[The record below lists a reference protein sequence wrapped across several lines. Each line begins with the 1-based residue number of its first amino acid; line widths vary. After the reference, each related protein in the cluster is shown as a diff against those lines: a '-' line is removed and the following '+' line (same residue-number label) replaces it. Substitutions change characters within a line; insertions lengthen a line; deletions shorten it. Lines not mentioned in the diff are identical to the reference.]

1 MTGLRRCGRGPH
13 TASHDDG
20 PCAATRSGRREV
32 LSHTRRRVQERQPS
46 PRQAPNLSRFSFSA
60 FQALDGRA
68 SVSARPLESP
78 SSGPSASTGDGVSC
92 LRRRRTTFV
101 AWPRAGLQ
109 APPLPRLG
117 PLKRRRRL
125 TVPGGRRISRSA
137 GAHSRELG
145 FGAVEIE
152 EDAISGFRKTL
163 GAVERK
169 ASSLILPKSFNE
181 WRRLHHR
188 HPGSRM
194 RLSGTAQNATR
205 VRSGPGSRFAWPG
218 RREPRGSPPRKA
230 PSRLPGARA
239 LPG

>member
-1 MTGLRRCGRGPH
+1 
-13 TASHDDG
+13 
-20 PCAATRSGRREV
+20 
-32 LSHTRRRVQERQPS
+32 
-46 PRQAPNLSRFSFSA
+46 
-60 FQALDGRA
+60 
-68 SVSARPLESP
+68 
-78 SSGPSASTGDGVSC
+78 
-92 LRRRRTTFV
+92 
-101 AWPRAGLQ
+101 LQ